1 MGFEASPPT
10 ESKQKALFSS
20 CDSVWAACILLVL
33 EGVLVKNC
41 VYTQFIFLG
50 NPTTVTH

>member
-41 VYTQFIFLG
+41 VYTHFIFFG
-50 NPTTVTH
+50 